1 MATSVDIVL
10 KEESGIHR
18 ESEPLSV
25 GIPFAK
31 GEYPAGTTFQVKDAN
46 GNSVPAAFKSLCHW
60 PDGSVRWVLAEFLY
74 SLAPHQV
81 ETLTVSEQ
89 PAPDLPATAIAQT
102 ANGWMIRT
110 EVGEILLHANQPV
123 WEFTGANSPTR
134 TEAKLTA
141 KDGLPC
147 HPVANSD
154 WELKHQNPVYIEAS
168 LRGHW
173 AQPDEVHLANFT
185 CRLRICCAM

>member
-18 ESEPLSV
+18 VSEPLSV

-31 GEYPAGTTFQVKDAN
+31 GQHPAGTNFQIKDAN
-46 GNSVPAAFKSLCHW
+46 GHSVPAAFTLLCQW

-89 PAPDLPATAIAQT
+89 PARDLPATAI
-102 ANGWMIRT
+102 
-110 EVGEILLHANQPV
+110 
-123 WEFTGANSPTR
+123 
-134 TEAKLTA
+134 
-141 KDGLPC
+141 
-147 HPVANSD
+147 
-154 WELKHQNPVYIEAS
+154 
-168 LRGHW
+168 
-173 AQPDEVHLANFT
+173 
-185 CRLRICCAM
+185 